1 MRGRRP
7 SAGAVGALFLLA
19 FAAALFLL
27 GRGAAVATTSPD
39 LTEQARAWILLA
51 LAVLLGLLVW
61 WAWRAIRRRFRG
73 K

>member
-19 FAAALFLL
+19 ILGVLFVA
-27 GRGAAVATTSPD
+27 GRCAGTATTNPD
-39 LTEQARAWILLA
+39 LPKKARAWILLVV
-51 LAVLLGLLVW
+51 AVLLGLLLRW
-61 WAWRAIRRRFRG
+61 LWRTIRR

>member
-19 FAAALFLL
+19 ILGVLFVAGRCAGAATNGPGLPDQARPWIVLALILL
-27 GRGAAVATTSPD
+27 GSA
-39 LTEQARAWILLA
+39 
-51 LAVLLGLLVW
+51 LVW
-61 WAWRAIRRRFRG
+61 RVWRAIRRRFRG